1 MLSIVLARRDFKEN
15 DQIIS
20 LFTEEKGKMEVL
32 ARGVKKIVSKNSA
45 FLEPFF
51 LVEAEIIPGKEVFHL
66 GSVQPVNSF
75 KKIRADLGKSLL
87 ASYAVK
93 LLDKLIPTLFPERQI
108 FKLLASWLEFLDKT
122 KSPGSFLLDAFV
134 LKLFYFLGFDITKVK
149 KLSLA
154 QKKSLTGWLKAKWSQ
169 IGEEKGS
176 LAQHTLIYRFAVY
189 HSERKL
195 KDWQKLAN
203 FSEI

>member
-75 KKIRADLGKSLL
+75 KKLGRIWAKACWLL
-87 ASYAVK
+87 T
-93 LLDKLIPTLFPERQI
+93 P
-108 FKLLASWLEFLDKT
+108 
-122 KSPGSFLLDAFV
+122 
-134 LKLFYFLGFDITKVK
+134 
-149 KLSLA
+149 
-154 QKKSLTGWLKAKWSQ
+154 
-169 IGEEKGS
+169 
-176 LAQHTLIYRFAVY
+176 
-189 HSERKL
+189 
-195 KDWQKLAN
+195 
-203 FSEI
+203 